1 MKALTPDAADPSR
14 RAALIATGLWVAM
27 PVSAGST
34 DAPGALRCRLT
45 APAVGRPGDA
55 LMLRFTFANRSPRA
69 LRLLTWNTPFE
80 PGWFAPFVSVTRDG
94 EPLEYRGAMMKR
106 GAPAPDDYLE
116 IGAHRTRR
124 AEIDLAL
131 AFDLS
136 RPGRYHVEPRL
147 VLHDLAL
154 VDARRAHAAS
164 GRAPQPLVCNA
175 VDFKLAPA

>member
-1 MKALTPDAADPSR
+1 LKPLTSDAADPPR
-14 RAALIATGLWVAM
+14 RAALIATALWVAM
-27 PVSAGST
+27 PVNAGVT
-34 DAPGALRCRLT
+34 DAAGALRCRLT
-45 APAVGRPGDA
+45 APATGRPGEP
-55 LMLRFTFANRSPRA
+55 LMLHFAFTNRGPRA
-69 LRLLTWNTPFE
+69 LRLLTWNTPLE

-136 RPGRYHVEPRL
+136 RPGRYRVEPRL
-147 VLHDLAL
+147 VLHDLAA
-154 VDARRAHAAS
+154 VDKRRARATDA
-164 GRAPQPLVCNA
+164 RAPQPLACNA
-175 VDFKLAPA
+175 VDFMLG